1 MVNDKTKD
9 VENFQLEITISH
21 QYAFKPI
28 IYTSLDLLS
37 APNNLIRI

>member
-1 MVNDKTKD
+1 MVNDKMKD
-9 VENFQLEITISH
+9 VENFQLEIAISH

-37 APNNLIRI
+37 GPNNSIRI